1 MTLTERGL
9 NRATLA
15 RQLLL
20 AREPLGVV
28 EGTRRIVAIQGQQAA
43 SPYIAL
49 WNRLDGF
56 DPEELDAAF
65 AGRELVKATLMR
77 FTLHVVHPSDHPAM
91 HKAMQP
97 QLRSRLGDARYTE
110 TGLTRELAE
119 AVVEDALEFVAEP
132 RSNAEVEAWLQQ
144 RIETDP
150 KRMWWALR
158 TFMPV
163 LHAPTGGPWAFGYR
177 PSYMSST
184 TPHTPLDKAASDIA
198 LQSLV
203 RRYLEGF
210 GPASVADIGQFGLI
224 QRGRVKLAIEA
235 LGDKLEKLEGPDGK
249 ALYDVPGGLRP
260 DEGTPAPSRLLP
272 MWDSTLLAYADRSRV
287 IPPEYRKLDPARRR
301 VRRRRLAHR
310 GRRDRGD
317 RLPQTPGQGLEGAG
331 RRGPRAHQV
340 PRQARPA
347 PLQPLP
353 PLVAQAPR
361 LRNPGTASPP
371 VAMSKCVNR
380 FRPSA
385 DSPQRNGDS
394 QWTTTSTATSSSLRP
409 RC

>member
-287 IPPEYRKLDPARRR
+287 IPPEYRKLVIRMNGDTLPTLLVDGYVAGVWRTVDDGIEATAFHKLPAKVWRELGVEARALTKFLAKRDPHPYSRYHHWWPKLPDYETRVLRARR
-301 VRRRRLAHR
+301 
-310 GRRDRGD
+310 
-317 RLPQTPGQGLEGAG
+317 
-331 RRGPRAHQV
+331 
-340 PRQARPA
+340 
-347 PLQPLP
+347 
-353 PLVAQAPR
+353 
-361 LRNPGTASPP
+361 
-371 VAMSKCVNR
+371 
-380 FRPSA
+380 
-385 DSPQRNGDS
+385 
-394 QWTTTSTATSSSLRP
+394 
-409 RC
+409 

>member
-9 NRATLA
+9 NRATLG

-49 WNRLDGF
+49 WNRLAGF
-56 DPEELDAAF
+56 DPEALDAAF

-132 RSNAEVEAWLQQ
+132 RSNAEVEAWLQE

-184 TPHTPLDKAASDIA
+184 TPHTPLDRAASDIA

-260 DEGTPAPSRLLP
+260 DEETPAPSRLLP

-287 IPPEYRKLDPARRR
+287 IPPEYRKIVIR
-301 VRRRRLAHR
+301 
-310 GRRDRGD
+310 
-317 RLPQTPGQGLEGAG
+317 
-331 RRGPRAHQV
+331 
-340 PRQARPA
+340 
-347 PLQPLP
+347 
-353 PLVAQAPR
+353 
-361 LRNPGTASPP
+361 
-371 VAMSKCVNR
+371 M
-380 FRPSA
+380 
-385 DSPQRNGDS
+385 NGDTLPTLLVDGYVAGI
-394 QWTTTSTATSSSLRP
+394 WRTVDDGVEATAFHKLPAKVWKELGVEARALTKFLAKRDPHPYSRYHHWWPKLPDYEPRVLRT
-409 RC
+409 RR

>member
-235 LGDKLEKLEGPDGK
+235 LGDKVEKLEGPDGK

-272 MWDSTLLAYADRSRV
+272 MWDSMLLAYADRSRV
-287 IPPEYRKLDPARRR
+287 IPPEYRKLVIRMNGDTLPTLLVDGYVAGVWRTVDDGIEATAFHKLPAKVWRELGVEARALTKFLAKRDPHPYSRYHHWWPKLPDYETRVLRARR
-301 VRRRRLAHR
+301 
-310 GRRDRGD
+310 
-317 RLPQTPGQGLEGAG
+317 
-331 RRGPRAHQV
+331 
-340 PRQARPA
+340 
-347 PLQPLP
+347 
-353 PLVAQAPR
+353 
-361 LRNPGTASPP
+361 
-371 VAMSKCVNR
+371 
-380 FRPSA
+380 
-385 DSPQRNGDS
+385 
-394 QWTTTSTATSSSLRP
+394 
-409 RC
+409 

>member
-9 NRATLA
+9 NRATLG

-49 WNRLDGF
+49 WNRLAGF
-56 DPEELDAAF
+56 DPEALDAAF

-132 RSNAEVEAWLQQ
+132 RSNAEVEAWLQE

-184 TPHTPLDKAASDIA
+184 TPHTPLDRAASDIA

-260 DEGTPAPSRLLP
+260 DEETPAPSRLLP

-287 IPPEYRKLDPARRR
+287 IPPEYRKIVIR
-301 VRRRRLAHR
+301 
-310 GRRDRGD
+310 
-317 RLPQTPGQGLEGAG
+317 
-331 RRGPRAHQV
+331 
-340 PRQARPA
+340 
-347 PLQPLP
+347 
-353 PLVAQAPR
+353 
-361 LRNPGTASPP
+361 
-371 VAMSKCVNR
+371 M
-380 FRPSA
+380 
-385 DSPQRNGDS
+385 NGDTLPTLLVDGYVAGI
-394 QWTTTSTATSSSLRP
+394 WRTVDDGIEATAFHKLPAKVWKELGVEARALTKFLAKRDPHPYSRYHHWWPKLPDYETRVLRT
-409 RC
+409 RR

>member
-1 MTLTERGL
+1 MRLTERGL
-9 NRATLA
+9 NRATLG

-20 AREPLGVV
+20 GREPLGVV

-56 DPEELDAAF
+56 DPGELDAAF

-97 QLRSRLGDARYTE
+97 QLRTRLGDARYTE

-119 AVVEDALEFVAEP
+119 AVVEDTLEFVTVP
-132 RSNAEVEAWLQQ
+132 RSNAEVEAWLQE
-144 RIETDP
+144 RITTDP

-184 TPHTPLDKAASDIA
+184 TPHTPLDRAASDVA

-203 RRYLEGF
+203 WRYLEGF

-224 QRGRVKLAIEA
+224 QRARVKLAIEA

-249 ALYDVPGGLRP
+249 ELYDVPGGLRP
-260 DEGTPAPSRLLP
+260 DEDTPAPARLLP

-287 IPPEYRKLDPARRR
+287 IPPEYRKIVIRMNGDTLPTLLVDGHVAGIWRTVDDGIEATAFHKLPAKVWKELGVEARALTKFLAKRDPHPYSRYHHWWAKLPDYET
-301 VRRRRLAHR
+301 RLLR
-310 GRRDRGD
+310 GRR
-317 RLPQTPGQGLEGAG
+317 
-331 RRGPRAHQV
+331 
-340 PRQARPA
+340 
-347 PLQPLP
+347 
-353 PLVAQAPR
+353 
-361 LRNPGTASPP
+361 
-371 VAMSKCVNR
+371 
-380 FRPSA
+380 
-385 DSPQRNGDS
+385 
-394 QWTTTSTATSSSLRP
+394 
-409 RC
+409 

>member
-1 MTLTERGL
+1 MRLTERGL
-9 NRATLA
+9 NRATLG

-56 DPEELDAAF
+56 DPGELDAAF

-97 QLRSRLGDARYTE
+97 QLRTRLGDARYTE

-119 AVVEDALEFVAEP
+119 AVVEDTLEFVTVP
-132 RSNAEVEAWLQQ
+132 RSNAEVEAWLQE
-144 RIETDP
+144 RIKTDP

-184 TPHTPLDKAASDIA
+184 TPHTPLDKAASDVA

-203 RRYLEGF
+203 WRYLEGF

-224 QRGRVKLAIEA
+224 QRARVKLAIEA

-249 ALYDVPGGLRP
+249 ELYDVPGGLRP
-260 DEGTPAPSRLLP
+260 DEDTPAPARLLP

-287 IPPEYRKLDPARRR
+287 IPPEYRKIVIRMNGDTLPTLLVDGHVAGIWRTVDDGIEATAFHKLPAKVWKELGVEARALTKFLAKRDPHPYSRYHHWWAKLPDYET
-301 VRRRRLAHR
+301 RLLR
-310 GRRDRGD
+310 GRR
-317 RLPQTPGQGLEGAG
+317 
-331 RRGPRAHQV
+331 
-340 PRQARPA
+340 
-347 PLQPLP
+347 
-353 PLVAQAPR
+353 
-361 LRNPGTASPP
+361 
-371 VAMSKCVNR
+371 
-380 FRPSA
+380 
-385 DSPQRNGDS
+385 
-394 QWTTTSTATSSSLRP
+394 
-409 RC
+409 

>member
-9 NRATLA
+9 NRATLG

-20 AREPLGVV
+20 GREPLGVA

-158 TFMPV
+158 TFLPV

-184 TPHTPLDKAASDIA
+184 TPHSPLDKAASDIA

-260 DEGTPAPSRLLP
+260 DEETPAPSRLLP

-287 IPPEYRKLDPARRR
+287 IPPEYRKIVIRMNGDTLPTLLVDGYVAGVWRTVDDGIEATAFHKLPAKVWKELGVEARALTKFLAKRDPHPYSRYHHWWPKLPDYETRVLRARR
-301 VRRRRLAHR
+301 
-310 GRRDRGD
+310 
-317 RLPQTPGQGLEGAG
+317 
-331 RRGPRAHQV
+331 
-340 PRQARPA
+340 
-347 PLQPLP
+347 
-353 PLVAQAPR
+353 
-361 LRNPGTASPP
+361 
-371 VAMSKCVNR
+371 
-380 FRPSA
+380 
-385 DSPQRNGDS
+385 
-394 QWTTTSTATSSSLRP
+394 
-409 RC
+409 